1 MPSSVFKINQESL
14 AHFSATG
21 TDKITFLF
29 SANKGGEIRE
39 IQKVASGG
47 ELSRLML
54 ALKSLVLNRSLLPTV
69 LFDEIDSGVSGDIAG
84 KVGGIMRSMSKHMQ
98 VIAITHLP
106 QIAGKADSHLLA
118 YKQDGD
124 TSTISSIR
132 LLSTEDR
139 VNEIAR
145 MLSDE
150 TITES
155 AKVTARELLNYR
167 N

>member
-1 MPSSVFKINQESL
+1 L
-14 AHFSATG
+14 AYFSATG
-21 TDKITFLF
+21 TDRITFLF
-29 SANKGGEIRE
+29 SANKGSEIRE

-84 KVGGIMRSMSKHMQ
+84 KVGSIMRKMSMHMQ

-106 QIAGKADSHLLA
+106 QIAGKADCHLLA
-118 YKQDGD
+118 YKEDGE
-124 TSTISSIR
+124 TSTVSSIR
-132 LLSTEDR
+132 LLSDEDR

-155 AKVTARELLNYR
+155 AKVTARELLNYT

>member
-1 MPSSVFKINQESL
+1 MPSAKFIIRKEQLTNY
-14 AHFSATG
+14 SATG

-29 SANKGGEIRE
+29 AANKGSETRE

-54 ALKSLVLNRSLLPTV
+54 ALKSLVLNRSLLPTI

-84 KVGGIMRSMSKHMQ
+84 KVGTIMRNMSAQIQ

-118 YKQDGD
+118 YKQDGGI
-124 TSTISSIR
+124 STISSLR
-132 LLSTEDR
+132 ALSSEDR
-139 VNEIAR
+139 IDEIAR

-150 TITES
+150 IITDS
-155 AKVTARELLNYR
+155 ARITARELLNYKS
-167 N
+167 

>member
-1 MPSSVFKINQESL
+1 
-14 AHFSATG
+14 
-21 TDKITFLF
+21 
-29 SANKGGEIRE
+29 
-39 IQKVASGG
+39 
-47 ELSRLML
+47 ML

-69 LFDEIDSGVSGDIAG
+69 LFDEVDSGVSGDIAG
-84 KVGGIMRSMSKHMQ
+84 KVGSIMRSMSKHMQ

-124 TSTISSIR
+124 ASAISSLR
-132 LLSTEDR
+132 VLSTEDR

-155 AKVTARELLNYR
+155 AKITARELLNYK